1 MNKRLQHNLIS
12 AWEGIISNRF
22 RALLTS
28 LGMIFGVAAVIAMLA
43 IGKGT
48 EQQILEQL
56 KEVGSN
62 NIIIKGLDADEI
74 ESIEEEDGKA
84 TPTRTSPG
92 LRLPDFQN
100 IQVLLPNALVSAI
113 VEDELE
119 LSANGKQVK
128 GTLRGVHPALFSMRN
143 IDPISGSLFTNA
155 HVMKTLPVCVINQ
168 ALESRLFEGESA
180 LHRKVK
186 IGHEWFD
193 VVGVISNEQANSGT
207 DFFGSTGKY
216 LIYTPVTSFLTRV
229 GDPSL
234 KTSTESEEGEWG
246 SSVSVSG
253 PTTNHQLKRILVQ
266 VPQAELMAS
275 SAEILERLFER
286 RHNEVK
292 DVQVIVPQL
301 LLQQQQ
307 KTKRIFSLVLGLI
320 AGISLLVGGIGIMN
334 IMLATVYERI
344 REIGLRLSIGAK
356 QKDVVIQFLG
366 EAVLICVSGGVI
378 GIVVG
383 LLLAQLVELTLDIQ
397 AVVSIW
403 SVVLAFSISVVVGV
417 LFGWYPAR
425 KAASQN
431 PIESMRH
438 D

>member
-1 MNKRLQHNLIS
+1 
-12 AWEGIISNRF
+12 
-22 RALLTS
+22 
-28 LGMIFGVAAVIAMLA
+28 
-43 IGKGT
+43 
-48 EQQILEQL
+48 
-56 KEVGSN
+56 
-62 NIIIKGLDADEI
+62 
-74 ESIEEEDGKA
+74 
-84 TPTRTSPG
+84 
-92 LRLPDFQN
+92 
-100 IQVLLPNALVSAI
+100 
-113 VEDELE
+113 
-119 LSANGKQVK
+119 
-128 GTLRGVHPALFSMRN
+128 
-143 IDPISGSLFTNA
+143 
-155 HVMKTLPVCVINQ
+155 
-168 ALESRLFEGESA
+168 
-180 LHRKVK
+180 
-186 IGHEWFD
+186 
-193 VVGVISNEQANSGT
+193 
-207 DFFGSTGKY
+207 
-216 LIYTPVTSFLTRV
+216 V